1 MTTAIAGIVKNGVI
15 VPKAPLPEGA
25 QVEIRLKEESDS
37 ERVRPAAC
45 ASPADLRKMPREQR
59 QVILAKAAEL
69 AESDYRTDKELTGFD
84 AFSEEE
90 ISDDESDAG

>member
-15 VPKAPLPEGA
+15 VPKTPLPEGA
-25 QVEIRLKEESDS
+25 QVEIRLREESNTGMLL
-37 ERVRPAAC
+37 PATGV
-45 ASPADLRKMPREQR
+45 SPAELRRMPREQR

-69 AESDYRTDKELTGFD
+69 AENDYRTDKELTGFD

-90 ISDDESDAG
+90 KSDDESDAG